1 MEQKG
6 NALPSPTYLRP
17 PKRGLR
23 VGGRRLRAGRCKT
36 FPTLL
41 PDLFT
46 KNCSTALGGWEN
58 YEGPIVDEEILR
70 LLKDHSPGF
79 LSGEEISRRLKVT
92 RAAIWKRVRNLRALG
107 YEIEASTRTGYRLI
121 RSPDLL
127 TPSEVRPLLRTKWMG
142 RSIHHFHSMDSTN
155 SMAYQLAL
163 QGAEEGEIVVAES
176 QKKGRGRLGRKWF
189 SPPLSNLYLSV
200 ILRPEIPPQQASLMT
215 LMAAVATAG
224 AIHKFSGLQPMIKW
238 PNDILLKNRKVAGLL
253 NEIHSEMDRI
263 HFVVL
268 GIGVNLNMDE
278 KMFSKEIRSLATSLK
293 REMGQSISR
302 KAFLQTLLEE
312 LEMWYETFLKKGASP
327 ILKAWR
333 DKAQIQG
340 RPVKVTSFGEV
351 LSGTAIDVDSDG
363 TLILETKGENGRGLW
378 QEMLNINRTRRSCS
392 LMVTSSHRLLTT
404 RL

>member
-1 MEQKG
+1 M
-6 NALPSPTYLRP
+6 
-17 PKRGLR
+17 
-23 VGGRRLRAGRCKT
+23 
-36 FPTLL
+36 
-41 PDLFT
+41 
-46 KNCSTALGGWEN
+46 
-58 YEGPIVDEEILR
+58 VDEEILR
-70 LLKDHSPGF
+70 LLKDHSPEF
-79 LSGEEISRRLKVT
+79 LSGEGISRRLKVT
-92 RAAIWKRVRNLRALG
+92 RAAIWKRVRHLRALG

-142 RSIHHFHSMDSTN
+142 RNIHHFHAMDSTN

-189 SPPLSNLYLSV
+189 SPPLTNLYLSI

-293 REMGQSISR
+293 REMGQSVSR

-312 LEMWYETFLKKGASP
+312 LERWYETFLKEGAPP

-333 DKAQIQG
+333 DKAQIGG
-340 RPVKVTSFGEV
+340 RPVKVISFGEV
-351 LSGTAIDVDSDG
+351 LSGTAIDIDNDG
-363 TLILETKGENGRGLW
+363 ALILETKEGGRKRVVAGDVEYQLKKA
-378 QEMLNINRTRRSCS
+378 
-392 LMVTSSHRLLTT
+392 VT
-404 RL
+404 

>member
-1 MEQKG
+1 
-6 NALPSPTYLRP
+6 
-17 PKRGLR
+17 
-23 VGGRRLRAGRCKT
+23 
-36 FPTLL
+36 
-41 PDLFT
+41 
-46 KNCSTALGGWEN
+46 
-58 YEGPIVDEEILR
+58 VDEEILR
-70 LLKDHSPGF
+70 LLKHRSPGF
-79 LSGEEISRRLKVT
+79 LSGEEISRRLEVT
-92 RAAIWKRVRNLRALG
+92 RAAIWKRVRHLRALG

-127 TPSEVRPLLRTKWMG
+127 TPSEVSPLLRTKWMG

-155 SMAYQLAL
+155 SMAYELAL

-189 SPPLSNLYLSV
+189 SPPLTNLYLSI

-293 REMGQSISR
+293 REMGQSVSR

-312 LEMWYETFLKKGASP
+312 LEIWYETFLKEGAPP
-327 ILKAWR
+327 ILQAWR
-333 DKAQIQG
+333 DKAQIHG
-340 RPVKVTSFGEV
+340 RPVKVTSFGEI
-351 LSGTAIDVDSDG
+351 LSGTAIDVDNDG
-363 TLILETKGENGRGLW
+363 ALILETKAGERKRVVAGDVEYKR
-378 QEMLNINRTRRSCS
+378 
-392 LMVTSSHRLLTT
+392 
-404 RL
+404 

>member
-1 MEQKG
+1 M
-6 NALPSPTYLRP
+6 
-17 PKRGLR
+17 
-23 VGGRRLRAGRCKT
+23 
-36 FPTLL
+36 
-41 PDLFT
+41 
-46 KNCSTALGGWEN
+46 
-58 YEGPIVDEEILR
+58 VDEEILR
-70 LLKDHSPGF
+70 LLKDHSPEF
-79 LSGEEISRRLKVT
+79 LSGEGISRRLKVT
-92 RAAIWKRVRNLRALG
+92 RAAIWKRVRHLRALG
-107 YEIEASTRTGYRLI
+107 YEIEASTRTGYRLV

-142 RSIHHFHSMDSTN
+142 RSIHHFHAMDSTN

-224 AIHKFSGLQPMIKW
+224 AIHKFSGLQPKIKW

-293 REMGQSISR
+293 REMGQSVSR

-312 LEMWYETFLKKGASP
+312 LEIWYETFLKEGAPP
-327 ILKAWR
+327 ILQAWR
-333 DKAQIQG
+333 DKAQIHG
-340 RPVKVTSFGEV
+340 RPVKVTSFREI
-351 LSGTAIDVDSDG
+351 LSGTAIDVDNDG
-363 TLILETKGENGRGLW
+363 ALILETKAGERKRVVAGDVQYRL
-378 QEMLNINRTRRSCS
+378 RKA
-392 LMVTSSHRLLTT
+392 VT
-404 RL
+404 